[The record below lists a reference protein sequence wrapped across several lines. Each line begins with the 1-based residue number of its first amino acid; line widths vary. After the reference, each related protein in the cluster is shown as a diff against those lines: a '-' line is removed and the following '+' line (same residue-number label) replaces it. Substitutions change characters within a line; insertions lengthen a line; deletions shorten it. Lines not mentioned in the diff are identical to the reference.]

1 MIKKAELILIKKHS
15 AEVLFQLWD
24 FPADLDFEEYL
35 DNFSELWLLEEVERI
50 TFLDTLLKIAT
61 KSQHDELE
69 YFLDTLNSKY
79 YAKRNL
85 ENHIKVDI
93 HKRKKIAIT
102 GASVNSNIIQRLA
115 PKIVIVEEAA
125 EIWNQVFLLLLM
137 KIWNTLFW
145 LLITNNS

>member
-1 MIKKAELILIKKHS
+1 M
-15 AEVLFQLWD
+15 
-24 FPADLDFEEYL
+24 
-35 DNFSELWLLEEVERI
+35 WLLEEVERI
-50 TFLDTLLKIAT
+50 TYLDTLLKIAT

-102 GASVNSNIIQRLA
+102 GASINSDIIQRLA

-137 KIWNTLFW
+137 KI
-145 LLITNNS
+145 